1 MGPGS
6 ANRTVGGDDPLL
18 ILISVDGFDFR
29 PDFIDDRRGM
39 LEEDLEQ
46 MLESLLSEDRIEV
59 GVVMSLD
66 MVEKLFMC

>member
-1 MGPGS
+1 
-6 ANRTVGGDDPLL
+6 
-18 ILISVDGFDFR
+18 
-29 PDFIDDRRGM
+29 M